1 MLHVSACNTYTA
13 NIIILWNLIHDI
25 AVSYTHL
32 DVYKRQYA
40 NIAAAGRTAVNFF
53 LIINSSLKI
62 CFSVLDDLII
72 TFPSPYFYFYIA
84 LFCYYL
90 AISSV
95 FLRFHV
101 YIFQHFIF
109 FLRIKHYF
117 IVYFNS
123 FSFLL
128 Y

>member
-1 MLHVSACNTYTA
+1 MNCLLSGAIVRIGGAQKRADGVAGAKYSPVMSRPASA
-13 NIIILWNLIHDI
+13 
-25 AVSYTHL
+25 
-32 DVYKRQYA
+32 YA

-90 AISSV
+90 AVLSV
-95 FLRFHV
+95 FLQFRI

-109 FLRIKHYF
+109 FPGAKHSF

-123 FSFLL
+123 FLF
-128 Y
+128 